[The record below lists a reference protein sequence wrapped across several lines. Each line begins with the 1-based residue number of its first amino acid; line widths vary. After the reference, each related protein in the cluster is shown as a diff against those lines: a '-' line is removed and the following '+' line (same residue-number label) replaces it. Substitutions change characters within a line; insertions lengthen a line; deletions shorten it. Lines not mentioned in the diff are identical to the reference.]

1 MSTEALT
8 PLRWARW
15 KTELGSK
22 KNPHMVRVFFARA
35 RSERLDLCIVVQH
48 LAVGREILLATA

>member
-22 KNPHMVRVFFARA
+22 KTRTWCGFFFARA